1 MLGPKIIFTVIGLRQ
16 DALVELLSKEKDFQ
30 DSKPLLVEAL
40 EKEGAMV
47 IFGVKFH
54 PEFMPIESC
63 YR

>member
-1 MLGPKIIFTVIGLRQ
+1 LLGPEIILCVLGLKQ

-30 DSKPLLVEAL
+30 ASKPLLVEAL
-40 EKEGAMV
+40 EKEGAKV